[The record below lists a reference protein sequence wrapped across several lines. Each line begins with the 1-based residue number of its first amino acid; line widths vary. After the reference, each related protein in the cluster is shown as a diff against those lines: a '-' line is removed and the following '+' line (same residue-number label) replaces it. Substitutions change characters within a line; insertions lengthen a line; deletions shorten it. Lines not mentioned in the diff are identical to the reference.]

1 LSAEAPRQRVLSSIF
16 SGTALAPPA
25 KPKPHETN
33 SHAAVSGR
41 RLTILKREENSMKK
55 TLTALFL
62 GATLT
67 GYSSVASSVGG
78 VIVKDPGS
86 IAKTVEVIKKAAD
99 QIAELKKQVDLA
111 TSQLEAYKQEV
122 LDTKR
127 RLEGITDYSAI
138 FGSAE
143 SYMKDFWEDMKKELT
158 DADIRSMATK
168 YGFDTKEYDRI
179 KRQYES
185 KFEEITK
192 YEAMSKDLEKSAEK
206 IKATQKAFSKADTP
220 QKREELQNNIL
231 LETAAMQLK
240 IAQNEA
246 EINRMARE
254 RKLREEAALIK
265 YTEDNFSFN

>member
-1 LSAEAPRQRVLSSIF
+1 
-16 SGTALAPPA
+16 
-25 KPKPHETN
+25 
-33 SHAAVSGR
+33 
-41 RLTILKREENSMKK
+41 MKK

-67 GYSSVASSVGG
+67 GYSSVASSVG
-78 VIVKDPGS
+78 VIVEDPGS
-86 IAKTVEVIKKAAD
+86 IAKTVEVIKKASD

-111 TSQLEAYKQEV
+111 TNQLEAYKQEV

-143 SYMKDFWEDMKKELT
+143 SYMKDFWNDMQRELT

-168 YGFDTKEYDRI
+168 YGFDTKEYDQI

-192 YEAMSKDLEKSAEK
+192 YEVMSKDLEKSAEK

-246 EINRMARE
+246 EINRMAHE

-265 YTEDNFSFN
+265 YTESNFSLN